1 MHEDLVR
8 WFALNQRVLPWR
20 TAYDPYHVWVCEVM
34 LQQTQVETAL
44 PYYERFLATL
54 PTIQSLADA
63 DEQLVLKLWAGL
75 GYYSRA
81 RNLQAA
87 AKAVVR
93 DHGGA
98 VPSDYEML
106 RALPGIGQYMA
117 GAIMSIAFNKPYPI
131 VDGNV
136 RRVLSRIYGW
146 TGENAKQLWE
156 AADRVVHLA
165 EPRSI
170 NQALMELGA
179 TVCSFK
185 APRCL
190 ACPVNSACV
199 AYKTGAQDQIPVVR
213 KRPET
218 VRVLL
223 FAIVQQRKGRCLMRE
238 QKGLWEFPMFGEL
251 PPGPLVKA
259 GTCRHT
265 ITHHRLEVN
274 VYTGKLKDSD
284 GFEWKELSSVP
295 VSSLTKKIWTA
306 SREDGTTSSEAT
318 KIRTNSIDATSNE
331 GGTFIPLPK
340 GEGDPKG
347 RVRGK

>member
-8 WFALNQRVLPWR
+8 WFRQNQRALPWR
-20 TAYDPYHVWVCEVM
+20 IAYDPYHVWVCEVM

-44 PYYERFLATL
+44 PYYDRFLTTL
-54 PTIQSLADA
+54 PTIQSLANA
-63 DEQLVLKLWAGL
+63 DEQQVLTLWAGL

-87 AKAVVR
+87 AKIVVR
-93 DHGGA
+93 DLGGT
-98 VPSDYEML
+98 VPDDYETL
-106 RALPGIGQYMA
+106 RTLPGIGQYMA

-136 RRVLSRIYGW
+136 RRVLSRIHGW

-156 AADRVVHLA
+156 AAEKLVQLA
-165 EPRSI
+165 EPRAV

-190 ACPVNSACV
+190 VCPVNGACV
-199 AYKTGAQDQIPVVR
+199 ACKTGTQDQIPVVK

-218 VRVLL
+218 IRVVL
-223 FAIVQQRKGRCLMRE
+223 FAVVQESGGRHLMRK

-251 PPGPLVKA
+251 PSGSLTKT

-274 VYTGKLKDSD
+274 VYTGKMKSSD
-284 GFEWKELSSVP
+284 GFEWKDFDSVP
-295 VSSLTKKIWTA
+295 VSSLTKKIW
-306 SREDGTTSSEAT
+306 GQ
-318 KIRTNSIDATSNE
+318 
-331 GGTFIPLPK
+331 K
-340 GEGDPKG
+340 GL
-347 RVRGK
+347 